1 LFILLIEILSN
12 FGKNFVRMKLH
23 IVGGFLGSGK
33 TAAINNAA
41 KRLAS
46 GGIKVG
52 VITNDLDK
60 YPEDKCLVY
69 DNYSPSEEVINGS
82 FSSNL
87 DNLSDK
93 IVRLHQNDQPEYIF
107 AESVGSCTDLV
118 ATVLKPLMV
127 FNSDIFESLT
137 LSIFVDA
144 RMLLSYL
151 KGDKLVYGKDVLYI
165 FEKQIEEAD
174 LLVINKI
181 DLLMDADF
189 PELKRLVDN
198 NLNGKYIISQDSF
211 NPQNLENW
219 LDTLASLPS
228 RKRSSLIIDYHSYGK
243 GETDLTWL
251 EEEYTFSSS
260 NNDAGEF
267 VFRFIDNILIGID
280 QQQLPIGHI
289 KFRLMQGEQ
298 VQNMSFTAFDN
309 DDWKNKF
316 VPIPSN
322 LAKLIL
328 NARLETRNDILLTI
342 IKNSI
347 SSDSFSGIKIS
358 KKISTSKQSGVPNP
372 TNFISKE
379 VRCCEECICLKKLI
393 ERNAIRIAD
402 GSAVALTELEDE
414 KFECLGLCGECGEG
428 DGCCC

>member
-1 LFILLIEILSN
+1 
-12 FGKNFVRMKLH
+12 MKLH

-33 TAAINNAA
+33 TTAIYQAARFLTS
-41 KRLAS
+41 K
-46 GGIKVG
+46 GEKVG
-52 VITNDLDK
+52 VITNEQVT
-60 YPEDKCLVY
+60 YPEETGLVIA
-69 DNYSPSEEVINGS
+69 NYSPSEEVINGC

-87 DNLSDK
+87 DNLNDK
-93 IVRLHQNDQPEYIF
+93 IVSLNQDAQPDYIF
-107 AESVGSCTDLV
+107 AESVGSCTDLF
-118 ATVLKPLMV
+118 ATVLKPLMI
-127 FNSDIFESLT
+127 FNNDIFESLT
-137 LSIFVDA
+137 LSIIVDA
-144 RMLLSYL
+144 RMLISYL
-151 KGDKLVYGKDVLYI
+151 KGEKILFGDDVTYI

-174 LLVINKI
+174 LLVLNKI
-181 DLLMDADF
+181 D
-189 PELKRLVDN
+189 RLVDEDFPVLKSLVN
-198 NLNGKYIISQDSF
+198 KFLPDKIVITQSSF
-211 NPQNLENW
+211 NSQNIENW
-219 LDTLASLPS
+219 LDTLDSLPNQK
-228 RKRSSLIIDYHSYGK
+228 RKPVEIDYQSYAR
-243 GETDLTWL
+243 GEAFLTWL
-251 EEEYTFSSS
+251 DEEVTFSTSE
-260 NNDAGEF
+260 NEAGEF
-267 VFRFIDNILIGID
+267 AFRFIDNMLIGIN
-280 QQQLPIGHI
+280 QQQLPVGHI

-309 DDWKNKF
+309 GDWKNKF

>member
-1 LFILLIEILSN
+1 MFILQIEILSN

-33 TAAINNAA
+33 TTAIINAA
-41 KRLAS
+41 HLLAS
-46 GGIKVG
+46 KDEKVG
-52 VITNDLDK
+52 VITNDYDK
-60 YPEDKCLVY
+60 DPIDKCLFI
-69 DNYSPSEEVINGS
+69 DNYSPSEVVINGC

-93 IVRLHQNDQPEYIF
+93 IVRLHQNAQPNYIF

-118 ATVLKPLMV
+118 ATVLKPLIV
-127 FNSDIFESLT
+127 FNNDIFESIT

-151 KGDKLVYGKDVLYI
+151 KGDKLVFGKDVLYI

-189 PELKRLVDN
+189 PVLKRLVDKK
-198 NLNGKYIISQDSF
+198 LSGKSIITQDSF
-211 NPQNLENW
+211 NSQNLINW
-219 LDTLASLPS
+219 LDTLDSLPPQ
-228 RKRSSLIIDYHSYGK
+228 KRSSLEIDYLSYGK

-251 EEEYTFSSS
+251 DEEFTFSSA

-267 VFRFIDNILIGID
+267 AFKFIDNILIGID
-280 QQQLPIGHI
+280 RQQLPVGHLI
-289 KFRLMQGEQ
+289 FRLTQGEQ
-298 VQNMSFTAFDN
+298 VQNMSFTAFDS
-309 DDWKNKF
+309 DDWKNNIA
-316 VPIPSN
+316 PIPSN

-328 NARLETRNDILLTI
+328 NARLETSNDILCTLI
-342 IKNSI
+342 QNSI
-347 SSDSFSGIKIS
+347 ASESLSGIIIS
-358 KKISTSKQSGVPNP
+358 KKIPTAKQSMVSIP
-372 TNFISKE
+372 TNFFSKTI
-379 VRCCEECICLKKLI
+379 RCCEECICLKKLI
-393 ERNAIRIAD
+393 ERNAKRIAD
-402 GSAVALTELEDE
+402 GSSVSLAELEDE
-414 KFECLGLCGECGEG
+414 NFECLGLCGECGEG